1 MKRLGVAL
9 LGAGR
14 MGQEHAKALAGI
26 PPARVVAVADPREEA
41 RERAAYLAKAE
52 RTYADARE
60 AIEDPEV
67 EAVVIVTP
75 TATHA
80 ELIEAAAR
88 AGKAVFSEKP
98 VALDLEATERAL
110 AAVKEAGTPFQ
121 IGFQRRY
128 DAGYRRA
135 RRLLDEG
142 AVGQVDQFRA
152 VGRDPAPPPLAY
164 LRTSG
169 GLFLDMAIH
178 DFDLA
183 RFLIG
188 EVESVQAYGTVRV
201 DPRIGEIGDVDTA
214 ITLLFFQNGAQ
225 GVVENSR
232 RAAYGYDIRTEVF
245 GERGKLVVD
254 AVPKTP
260 TWYYREGGLEADHY
274 HFFMDRFAQAY
285 RAELAAFVEA
295 VNQGKEP
302 TPGPEDALGSLL
314 IALAATQSWKEGRRV
329 ALKEVRNGASL

>member
-1 MKRLGVAL
+1 MKRLGIAL

-14 MGQEHAKALAGI
+14 MGREHAKALAGI
-26 PPARVVAVADPREEA
+26 PEARVVAVADPREEA
-41 RERAAYLAKAE
+41 REAARYLAKAE
-52 RTYADARE
+52 RSYAE
-60 AIEDPEV
+60 AIEAIQDPEV

-80 ELIEAAAR
+80 GLIEAAAR
-88 AGKAVFSEKP
+88 AGKAIFSEKP
-98 VALDLEATERAL
+98 VALDLATTERAL
-110 AAVKEAGTPFQ
+110 AAVRKAGVPFQ
-121 IGFQRRY
+121 IGFQRRF

-135 RRLLDEG
+135 RHLLDRG
-142 AVGQVDQFRA
+142 AVGAVDQFRA
-152 VGRDPAPPPLAY
+152 VGRDPAPPPIAY
-164 LRTSG
+164 LKESG

-183 RFLIG
+183 RFLVG
-188 EVESVQAYGTVRV
+188 EVESVVAYGAVRV
-201 DPRIGEIGDVDTA
+201 DPAIGEIGDIDTA
-214 ITLLFFQNGAQ
+214 VTLLFFENGAQ

-232 RAAYGYDIRTEVF
+232 RATYGYDIRTEIF

-274 HFFMDRFAQAY
+274 HFFMDRFAEAY

-295 VNQGKEP
+295 VIQGKDP
-302 TPGPEDALGSLL
+302 HPGPEDALRSLK

-329 ALKEVRNGASL
+329 ALKEVSGGASL